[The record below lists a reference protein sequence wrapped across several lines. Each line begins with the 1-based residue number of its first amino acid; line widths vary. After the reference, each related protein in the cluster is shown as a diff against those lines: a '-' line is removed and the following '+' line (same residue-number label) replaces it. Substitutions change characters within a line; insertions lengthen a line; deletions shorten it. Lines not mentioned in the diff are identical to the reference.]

1 MASLKDRVKEL
12 LDKKIPEQEIISQLE
27 KEGFVRDE
35 IEYEITQQLVEKIK
49 SEEEKKEVQE
59 TLETGLKELEKYI
72 KKEEKAELPLS
83 VFIKVEKYGQII
95 EILERARNKIDVVEK
110 NLNLLKES
118 DKLRSEILDNFKTVL
133 SALILEIINLDNIF
147 AKPEGAI
154 EGLIPKEKEYEIPKR
169 FEEEVKSLR
178 EKLESLKK
186 TIETSF

>member
-12 LDKKIPEQEIISQLE
+12 LDKKVPEQEIISQLE
-27 KEGFVRDE
+27 KEGFARDE
-35 IEYEITQQLVEKIK
+35 IEYEITHQLVERIK
-49 SEEEKKEVQE
+49 SEEEIKPKEEKKEAEE

-72 KKEEKAELPLS
+72 KEEEKAELPLS

-95 EILERARNKIDVVEK
+95 EILERARNKIDAVEK

-154 EGLIPKEKEYEIPKR
+154 EELIPKEKE
-169 FEEEVKSLR
+169 
-178 EKLESLKK
+178 
-186 TIETSF
+186 